1 MLVQKVKVTAVGDPV
16 AYQKKENNTPLKTP
30 DGQDVVGYRR
40 QVLFESVRMWL
51 AIADRYCSRVVT
63 TRRIPYPLPCSAT
76 HASPPSLWAWRATF
90 SSSAKFASRRK
101 MMASHASMPRL
112 S

>member
-40 QVLFESVRMWL
+40 QVLFESRDYKKDSIPVTVFSDTRESPFSVGMEGDLQFLCEVRESKKEEGE
-51 AIADRYCSRVVT
+51 SRLYAEIKLINFT
-63 TRRIPYPLPCSAT
+63 PTN
-76 HASPPSLWAWRATF
+76 
-90 SSSAKFASRRK
+90 
-101 MMASHASMPRL
+101 
-112 S
+112 

>member
-40 QVLFESVRMWL
+40 QVLFESRDYKKDSIPVTVFTDNQEFPFSIGSSGEL
-51 AIADRYCSRVVT
+51 QFLCEAKEKTNLQEGEFRY
-63 TRRIPYPLPCSAT
+63 YPDFKIINFM
-76 HASPPSLWAWRATF
+76 PS
-90 SSSAKFASRRK
+90 
-101 MMASHASMPRL
+101 
-112 S
+112 

>member
-40 QVLFESVRMWL
+40 QVLV
-51 AIADRYCSRVVT
+51 
-63 TRRIPYPLPCSAT
+63 
-76 HASPPSLWAWRATF
+76 
-90 SSSAKFASRRK
+90 
-101 MMASHASMPRL
+101 
-112 S
+112 